1 MLQKMVRFGAT
12 ALIIELALVVIAAI
26 FEIFVQ
32 HQTGVWIAIL
42 IGGILLCGGAFWLLE
57 KLGAWDATAW
67 STMSGREKTRLVL
80 ITILPAI
87 ILVVVGAIVLI
98 LGEVSKE
105 ASEKDRIRR
114 AVNDE
119 LRKRS
124 P

>member
-1 MLQKMVRFGAT
+1 M
-12 ALIIELALVVIAAI
+12 VIAAI

-32 HQTGVWIAIL
+32 HQTGVWIAVL
-42 IGGILLCGGAFWLLE
+42 IGGILLCGGAFRLLE

-67 STMSGREKTRLVL
+67 GIMSGREKTRLVL
-80 ITILPAI
+80 LTIVPAI

-98 LGEVSKE
+98 LGEFSKE

-119 LRKRS
+119 LRKRG